1 MGRLEGKAAI
11 IAGGS
16 KGIGYAISTTFARE
30 GASVAVVGSN
40 AEAAEKTAQEIRD
53 FGGKAIAVAADLT
66 TDKGRAAVFEQTLA
80 AFGKVDIII
89 NNAGWGCK
97 TSFLETDAASFDR
110 SINLNLRATYFM
122 SQLAAKQMIDQGSGG
137 RIVNISSTAALQG
150 ERNSTIYAAT
160 KAGIIAFTKAMALE
174 VGPYGITANCVLPGF
189 TRTNNNGHVPASID
203 ENFLGI
209 TPTKR
214 ITVAQDIANACLF
227 LVSDEAR
234 QITAQILPVDGG
246 YSGTRAMQAAQ
257 SADRQ
262 RK

>member
-53 FGGKAIAVAADLT
+53 LGGKAIAVAADLT
-66 TDKGRAAVFEQTLA
+66 TDEGRAAVFDQTLT
-80 AFGKVDIII
+80 AFGKVDIIV

-110 SINLNLRATYFM
+110 SVNLNLRATYFM
-122 SQLAAKQMIDQGSGG
+122 SQLAAKQMIAQGSGG

-174 VGPYGITANCVLPGF
+174 IGSYGITANCVLPGF
-189 TRTNNNGHVPASID
+189 TRTNNHGHVPAIID

-246 YSGTRAMQAAQ
+246 FSGTRAMQTAQ
-257 SADRQ
+257 SADMQ

>member
-1 MGRLEGKAAI
+1 MDRLKNKVAV

-30 GASVAVVGSN
+30 GASVVVVGSN
-40 AEAAEKTAQEIRD
+40 TEAAEKTAQEIRD
-53 FGGKAIAVAADLT
+53 FGGKAIAVGADLT
-66 TDKGRAAVFEQTLA
+66 SEAGRNQVMEQTLA
-80 AFGKVDIII
+80 AYGKLDIIV

-97 TSFLETDAASFDR
+97 TSFLETDAVSFDR

-122 SQLAAKQMIDQGSGG
+122 SQLAAKQMIEQGTGG

-174 VGPYGITANCVLPGF
+174 VGPHGITANCVLPGF

-203 ENFLGI
+203 ENFMGI
-209 TPTKR
+209 TPMKR

-227 LVSDEAR
+227 LVGDEAG

-257 SADRQ
+257 NAAMQ
-262 RK
+262 RT

>member
-53 FGGKAIAVAADLT
+53 LGGKAIAVAADLT
-66 TDKGRAAVFEQTLA
+66 TDEGRAAVFDQTLT
-80 AFGKVDIII
+80 AFGKVDIIV

-110 SINLNLRATYFM
+110 SVNLNLRATYFM
-122 SQLAAKQMIDQGSGG
+122 SQLAAKQMIAQGSGG

-174 VGPYGITANCVLPGF
+174 IGSYGITANCVLPGF
-189 TRTNNNGHVPASID
+189 TRTNNNGHVPATID

-246 YSGTRAMQAAQ
+246 FSGTRAMQAAQ
-257 SADRQ
+257 SADMQ

>member
-53 FGGKAIAVAADLT
+53 FGGKAIAVAVDLT
-66 TDKGRAAVFEQTLA
+66 SDEGRTAVFAQTLA
-80 AFGKVDIII
+80 AFGKVDIIV

-97 TSFLETDAASFDR
+97 TSFLETDTASFDR
-110 SINLNLRATYFM
+110 SVNLNLRATYFM
-122 SQLAAKQMIDQGSGG
+122 SQLAAKQMIDQGHGG

-150 ERNSTIYAAT
+150 ERNSTVYAAT
-160 KAGIIAFTKAMALE
+160 KAGIIAFTKGMALE

-189 TRTNNNGHVPASID
+189 TRTNNNSHVPAIID
-203 ENFLGI
+203 ENFMGI

-246 YSGTRAMQAAQ
+246 FSGTRAMQAAQ
-257 SADRQ
+257 SADMQ

>member
-1 MGRLEGKAAI
+1 MRRLTGKTAI

-30 GASVAVVGSN
+30 GAEVVVVGSS
-40 AEAAEKTAQEIRD
+40 AEAAESTAREIQE
-53 FGGKAIAVAADLT
+53 FGGRALAVAADLT
-66 TDKGRAAVFEQTLA
+66 SEEGRAKVMGDTLA
-80 AFGKVDIII
+80 AFGKVDILI

-97 TSFLETDAASFDR
+97 SSFLETDMASFDR

-122 SQLAAKQMIDQGSGG
+122 AQSAAKQMIAQGHGG
-137 RIVNISSTAALQG
+137 RIINISSTAALQG
-150 ERNSTIYAAT
+150 ERNSSIYAAT
-160 KAGIIAFTKAMALE
+160 KAGIIAFSRAFALE
-174 VGPYGITANCVLPGF
+174 LGSYGITVNCVLPGF
-189 TRTNNNGHVPASID
+189 TRTNNNGHIPATID
-203 ENFLGI
+203 ENFLAI

-227 LVSDEAR
+227 LASDEAG

-257 SADRQ
+257 NTSMQ
-262 RK
+262 RV

>member
-1 MGRLEGKAAI
+1 MGRLTGRTTI

-30 GASVAVVGSN
+30 GAEVAVVGSN
-40 AEAAEKTAQEIRD
+40 AEAAEKTAQEIREA
-53 FGGKAIAVAADLT
+53 GGKAIAVAADLT
-66 TDKGRAAVFEQTLA
+66 SEEGRAQVLAKTLS
-80 AFGKVDIII
+80 AFGKVDILI

-97 TSFLETDAASFDR
+97 SSFLETDMASFDR
-110 SINLNLRATYFM
+110 SINLNLKATYFM
-122 SQLAAKQMIDQGSGG
+122 AQLAVKQMIDQGCGG
-137 RIVNISSTAALQG
+137 RVIKISSTAALQG
-150 ERNSTIYAAT
+150 ERNSTIYSAT
-160 KAGIIAFTKAMALE
+160 KAGIISFTRALALE

-189 TRTNNNGHVPASID
+189 TRTNNNGHVPPTID
-203 ENFLGI
+203 ENFLAI

-227 LVSDEAR
+227 LVSEEAG

-257 SADRQ
+257 KASMQ
-262 RK
+262 RA

>member
-1 MGRLEGKAAI
+1 
-11 IAGGS
+11 
-16 KGIGYAISTTFARE
+16 
-30 GASVAVVGSN
+30 
-40 AEAAEKTAQEIRD
+40 
-53 FGGKAIAVAADLT
+53 
-66 TDKGRAAVFEQTLA
+66 
-80 AFGKVDIII
+80 
-89 NNAGWGCK
+89 
-97 TSFLETDAASFDR
+97 
-110 SINLNLRATYFM
+110 M
-122 SQLAAKQMIDQGSGG
+122 SQLAAKQMIEQGNGG
-137 RIVNISSTAALQG
+137 RIINISSTAALQG

-174 VGPYGITANCVLPGF
+174 IGPYGITANCVLPGF
-189 TRTNNNGHVPASID
+189 TRTNNNGHVPATID

-227 LVSDEAR
+227 LASDEAR

-257 SADRQ
+257 NANMQ